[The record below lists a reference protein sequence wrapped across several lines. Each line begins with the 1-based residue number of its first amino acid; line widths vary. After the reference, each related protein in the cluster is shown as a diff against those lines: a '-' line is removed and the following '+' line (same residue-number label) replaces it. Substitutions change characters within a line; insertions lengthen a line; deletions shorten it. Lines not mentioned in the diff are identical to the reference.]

1 MITILR
7 YVLNLFVR
15 AFYSLAPRLVCKA
28 IPAQVE
34 YLDPLAYEKRT
45 RQIGCEP
52 VFKDRAIDSVERI
65 PDNETELI
73 LRLMDSFNSA
83 KQKQLSVPNVYLPNQ
98 DWKRL
103 LATEWD
109 HYYDGLSRK
118 DISIVAPF
126 LRNFF
131 RNEGISGFWG
141 NTKMFEA
148 FCNLVGIAAR
158 RRKQMMQKQFEVWR
172 TASPNTSLDE
182 LDAPKI
188 GNPWGYSL
196 AGILLFEPVF
206 EYHFQANY
214 FRRLLC
220 EIETPVVLEI
230 GGGFGGLGFYLL
242 RRGGPIKYIGLD
254 LPENILLQTYYLSCA
269 FPGASILTYSKN
281 FSRLDRTTI
290 SNYDIILLP
299 NFVLPDIESSTAD
312 IIINIRSLSEMASET
327 IAEYIHQIDR
337 IGRLFFFHENIFAP
351 RQDKLWGIPS
361 SEFPALD
368 NFILIAASESRWPKY
383 KLGTAYPC
391 QENLHIHRHAIRA
404 PTSSTGRCSGD

>member
-7 YVLNLFVR
+7 YVLKLLVR
-15 AFYSLAPRLVCKA
+15 AYYSFTPRRVRNA
-28 IPAQVE
+28 IAAQAE
-34 YLDPLAYEKRT
+34 YLDLFAYEKRT
-45 RQIGCEP
+45 SKIRCEP
-52 VFKDRAIDSVERI
+52 VFKGRVINSMERI
-65 PDNETELI
+65 PDNETEII
-73 LRLMDSFNSA
+73 LKLMDSFNYA
-83 KQKQLSVPNVYLPNQ
+83 KQKQLPVSSVYLANQ
-98 DWKRL
+98 EWKRL
-103 LATEWD
+103 LESEWH

-118 DISIVAPF
+118 DVSIVAPF

-141 NTKMFEA
+141 GTKMFEV
-148 FCNLVGIAAR
+148 FRNLEGIAAR
-158 RRKQMMQKQFEVWR
+158 RREEMMQKQFAVWR
-172 TASPNTSLDE
+172 TEFPNTSLDE
-182 LDAPKI
+182 LDVPKI
-188 GNPWGYSL
+188 GNPWGYNL
-196 AGILLFEPVF
+196 CGMLIFEPVF
-206 EYHFQANY
+206 EYHFQADY

-220 EIETPVVLEI
+220 EVETPVVLEI
-230 GGGFGGLGFYLL
+230 GGGFGGLGFHLL

-269 FPGASILTYSKN
+269 FPDARILTYSKN

-351 RQDKLWGIPS
+351 RRDGLWGIPS
-361 SEFPALD
+361 PEFTALD
-368 NFILIAASESRWPKY
+368 NFILIAASESRWPNY
-383 KLGTAYPC
+383 KLSTGYPC
-391 QENLHIHRHAIRA
+391 KENLYIHRHAIRA
-404 PTSSTGRCSGD
+404 PMSSNCLSIGD